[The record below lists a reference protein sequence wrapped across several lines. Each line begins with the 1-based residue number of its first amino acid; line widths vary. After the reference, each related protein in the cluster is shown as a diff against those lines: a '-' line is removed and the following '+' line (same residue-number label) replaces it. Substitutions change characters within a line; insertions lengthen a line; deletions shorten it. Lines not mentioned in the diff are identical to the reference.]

1 MAKET
6 YTKDQ
11 LKQIATEAARRHGIN
26 PVFYLAQ
33 IEQESGWNPN
43 AKSSAGARGL
53 AQFMPDTAKSF
64 NLNPLDPVASLD
76 AGAKYMAKLTKQFGD
91 EDTARLA
98 YNWGE
103 GNVAS
108 YLKTG
113 KGAKGRA
120 LPKEAEEYNK
130 KIYAL
135 AGATKD
141 WGGETRRPVAA
152 TSVEDTRA
160 VGVMG
165 KPMTNN
171 QAAMMAMDEINQ
183 GLPPGTLGQQPVAA
197 LPDFGPGPGM
207 GAAPQD
213 DWRQRLSQMSTAQN
227 LQPVTLAQ
235 GGEDSAAFFE
245 KIQDQATQAQNRTL
259 NKMFADMGAKD
270 TPDGPALPSSI
281 DRYLDKLLA

>member
-11 LKQIATEAARRHGIN
+11 LKQLAAEAARKNGID
-26 PVFYLAQ
+26 PVFYVAQ

-53 AQFMPDTAKSF
+53 AQFMPKTAKSF

-76 AGAKYMAKLTKQFGD
+76 AGAKYMAQLKKQFGD

-103 GNVAS
+103 GNVAE

-113 KGAKGRA
+113 KGAKGQA

-130 KIYAL
+130 KIYSR
-135 AGATKD
+135 AGASKD
-141 WGGETRRPVAA
+141 WGGESRLAVAA
-152 TSVEDTRA
+152 PPDTRA

-165 KPMTNN
+165 KPMAATPQVFE
-171 QAAMMAMDEINQ
+171 QALMEINQ
-183 GLPPGTLGQQPVAA
+183 GLPPGALLGQQEPASQPFNFGADTAVA
-197 LPDFGPGPGM
+197 
-207 GAAPQD
+207 AAPQD
-213 DWRQRLSQMSTAQN
+213 DWRQRLAQMSQGPE
-227 LQPVTLAQ
+227 LKPLASM
-235 GGEDSAAFFE
+235 EDQE
-245 KIQDQATQAQNRTL
+245 KMFGMIQDEASQAQDRTL
-259 NKMFADMGAKD
+259 NKMFADMGGVQRD
-270 TPDGPALPSSI
+270 EGPRLPASV
-281 DRYLDKLLA
+281 DRYLDKLLS

>member
-43 AKSSAGARGL
+43 AKSKAGARGL

-76 AGAKYMAKLTKQFGD
+76 AGAKYMAQLTKRFGD

-98 YNWGE
+98 YNWGQ
-103 GNVAS
+103 GNVDS

-113 KGAKGRA
+113 KGNKGRA

-130 KIYAL
+130 KIYAR

-141 WGGETRRPVAA
+141 WGGESRLAVGAPP
-152 TSVEDTRA
+152 DTRP

-165 KPMTNN
+165 KPMAATPQVFE
-171 QAAMMAMDEINQ
+171 QALTEINQ
-183 GLPPGTLGQQPVAA
+183 GLPPGALLGQSQPLSFGADPAVAA
-197 LPDFGPGPGM
+197 
-207 GAAPQD
+207 APEG
-213 DWRQRLSQMSTAQN
+213 DWRQRLAQMS
-227 LQPVTLAQ
+227 Q
-235 GGEDSAAFFE
+235 GPELTPMASMEDQE
-245 KIQDQATQAQNRTL
+245 KMFGMIQDEAAQAQDRTL
-259 NKMFADMGAKD
+259 NKMFADMGGVQRD
-270 TPDGPALPSSI
+270 EGPRLPASI
-281 DRYLDKLLA
+281 DRYLDKLLS

>member
-1 MAKET
+1 MKT
-6 YTKDQ
+6 YTKQ
-11 LKQIATEAARRHGIN
+11 ELQAEAIAAARRHGIN
-26 PVFYLAQ
+26 PVFYVAQ

-53 AQFMPDTAKSF
+53 AQFMPDTAKAF
-64 NLNPLDPVASLD
+64 KLNPLDPIASLD
-76 AGAKYMAKLTKQFGD
+76 AGAKYMAQLTKRFGD

-113 KGAKGRA
+113 KGNKNRA

-130 KIYAL
+130 KIYAR

-141 WGGETRRPVAA
+141 WGNESRLAVTAPPDA
-152 TSVEDTRA
+152 RA

-227 LQPVTLAQ
+227 LQPVAMAQ
-235 GGEDSAAFFE
+235 GGEDPGAFFE
-245 KIQDQATQAQNRTL
+245 KIQDEAAQAQNRTL
-259 NKMFADMGAKD
+259 NKMFADMGVND

>member
-11 LKQIATEAARRHGIN
+11 LKQLATEAARKHGID
-26 PVFYLAQ
+26 PVFYTAQ

-43 AKSSAGARGL
+43 ARSKAGARGL
-53 AQFMPDTAKSF
+53 AQFMPDTAKTF
-64 NLNPLDPVASLD
+64 GLNPLDPVASLD
-76 AGAKYMAKLTKQFGD
+76 AGAKYMAQLKQKFGD

-113 KGAKGRA
+113 MGNKGRA

-130 KIYAL
+130 KIYAR

-141 WGGETRRPVAA
+141 WGTESRLAVAA
-152 TSVEDTRA
+152 PPDTQA

-165 KPMTNN
+165 KPMSTK
-171 QAAMMAMDEINQ
+171 QAATLAMAEMNQ
-183 GLPPGTLGQQPVAA
+183 GLPAGTLGQPEPPMAASQPLSLGAVPSMA
-197 LPDFGPGPGM
+197 
-207 GAAPQD
+207 AAPQG
-213 DWRQRLSQMSTAQN
+213 DWRQQLAQMSTGQE
-227 LQPVTLAQ
+227 LKPLASM
-235 GGEDSAAFFE
+235 EDQETMFG
-245 KIQDQATQAQNRTL
+245 KMQDEAVQAQNRSL
-259 NKMFADMGAKD
+259 GKMFADMGAAQRD
-270 TPDGPALPSSI
+270 DGPSLPSSV
-281 DRYLDKLLA
+281 DRYLDKLLS